1 MENHALSITNKWFRK
16 QGILWLVMG
25 LLSAVLTLLLSY
37 STSPLYVHDGCDSC
51 VFQTMGM
58 LLLQGKVP
66 YVDLFDHKGPML
78 YFIQALGLWLGGGKI
93 GIFILQ
99 ILVNTISLTF
109 IYKTIRLFV
118 DAIPAVIVFAGT
130 MVLYSYFHGEGNF
143 VEGWMLGCIAP
154 ALYLALRNILS
165 QPDER
170 QLLWSSAFYGFCLA
184 MCFMIRPND
193 AVIHI
198 GGLMFGVFVWML
210 TKRWYKQAWQ
220 NALVMALVFV
230 ACVVPV
236 LAFYAWHDALD
247 DLWYALI
254 VYNTQYAKG
263 DASLL
268 SSALLLPKLIV
279 LIPLLAVAV
288 CIGVRKEP
296 AILLVLAVQIV
307 LAWLF
312 LGERMYR
319 HYWTSMVPLLTL
331 FGIAGMYWKKV
342 TAGIAA
348 LVVVGIIALAIFKT
362 EVLTSSV
369 NYAKAMAHYYVEKQQ
384 VAEKLYDEAEAIFA
398 NVPIEEQ
405 DQIWNYNLGWVEKPY
420 FSVFYHHGIIQCN
433 RVPLYEMVLVD
444 EQLRRADD
452 VKRERPLWI
461 MLTRDKNMCWRLD
474 EWQLQDEEF
483 IQANYTCVASTNPQI
498 CMIELWK
505 RNNEQK

>member
-1 MENHALSITNKWFRK
+1 MENHALSIPTKWFRK

-118 DAIPAVIVFAGT
+118 DTIPAMIVFAGT

-170 QLLWSSAFYGFCLA
+170 QLLLSSAFYGFCLA

-220 NALVMALVFV
+220 NVLVMVLTFV
-230 ACVVPV
+230 VCVLPV

-263 DASLL
+263 DASLF

-279 LIPLLAVAV
+279 FILLLAIAV

-296 AILLVLAVQIV
+296 AILFVLAAQIV
-307 LAWLF
+307 LAWLLF
-312 LGERMYR
+312 GERMYR
-319 HYWTSMVPLLTL
+319 HYWISMLPLLSL
-331 FGIAGMYWKKV
+331 FGIAGVYWKKV
-342 TAGIAA
+342 SAGIAA
-348 LVVVGIIALAIFKT
+348 VAMAGVIVLAIFKT
-362 EVLTSSV
+362 DVLTSSLS
-369 NYAKAMAHYYVEKQQ
+369 YAKAMAQYYADKQQ
-384 VAEKLYDEAEAIFA
+384 TARMMYDEAEAIFA

-461 MLTRDKNMCWRLD
+461 MLTRDENMCWRLD
-474 EWQLQDEEF
+474 EWQIQDEEF